1 MSLHQPPH
9 SIRPPVPRSENPPR
23 TSRFARPL
31 DMNWL
36 QVALR
41 LGENDA
47 CLEDSLDAL
56 APFNLPRRK
65 HL

>member
-1 MSLHQPPH
+1 MSLTQPPH
-9 SIRPPVPRSENPPR
+9 PTRPPVPRSENPPR

-47 CLEDSLDAL
+47 CHEDSLDAL
-56 APFNLPRRK
+56 APFTLPRRK